1 MEVPSIKQEELERV
15 AEIYESIRELYRAKN
30 PEADDVLAEAL
41 ENHIREAMSE
51 LYERLSE
58 DVPNSILHAYVN
70 KTRNQLFQL
79 CAEKLVGYIEWLE
92 APVGKLLAEVLGEQ
106 MDLFTDTNDKLLN
119 SLNEIEAINNS
130 VEDGKRETEQ
140 ILHAAEDL
148 EKQVQALTDERDSLK
163 EQLMKAKDENS
174 SQMLQL
180 QEENRSYLEK
190 IIKMSKQLSSKP
202 AENSVI
208 NPPQPS
214 PTKKETVKEKETKP
228 YFSIKPFSV
237 NIPATVREL
246 TLKQMKDF
254 MEELYA
260 NKAKFDQKCYEVHQP
275 RETLSQYLQ
284 TFLNHKYG
292 LKSLRQEW
300 NQAILK
306 AIDKYS
312 SEDSE
317 VSLFSKVMKNEIEE
331 EFRFTF
337 KQLKSSIS
345 DVLKHILKLKFP
357 YMQEKAVKDLVSEK
371 VSSELEES
379 EWTGILDYMY
389 NPDDKLFLYEVLQEL
404 LRHKS
409 LSSRISSRRMN
420 RGEVPKD
427 KVLLPFN
434 DLLRILSEFQLESHE
449 KLLAP
454 FQAKFREVDQNGDG
468 VLDESEF
475 RVLLDSLNMGGEAER
490 MLEIVDPYEI
500 NSITF
505 SDIIALLSNVTYIQ
519 EQDSGVSYLQKIYSE
534 FATHE
539 N

>member
-30 PEADDVLAEAL
+30 PETDDVLAEAL
-41 ENHIREAMSE
+41 ENHIRDAMSE

-58 DVPNSILHAYVN
+58 DAPNSILDVYVN

-92 APVGKLLAEVLGEQ
+92 APVGKLLAQVLGEQ
-106 MDLFTDTNDKLLN
+106 MDLFTETNDKLLN
-119 SLNEIEAINNS
+119 ALKEIES
-130 VEDGKRETEQ
+130 VNDRHEEGKRETEQ
-140 ILHAAEDL
+140 ILHAAEEL
-148 EKQVQALTDERDSLK
+148 ENQIQALTAERDVFK
-163 EQLMKAKDENS
+163 EQVFKAKDENS
-174 SQMLQL
+174 LQMQQL

-202 AENSVI
+202 AENSMMLA
-208 NPPQPS
+208 PQPS
-214 PTKKETVKEKETKP
+214 PTKKEVLKEKESKP
-228 YFSIKPFSV
+228 YFSIKPFNV
-237 NIPATVREL
+237 NIPATIREL
-246 TLKQMKDF
+246 SLKQMKDF
-254 MEELYA
+254 IEELYL
-260 NKAKFDQKCYEVHQP
+260 NKAKFDQKCFEVHQP

-284 TFLNHKYG
+284 TYLNHKYG

-300 NQAILK
+300 NQAIVK

-317 VSLFSKVMKNEIEE
+317 VSLFSKIMKNEIEE

-337 KQLKSSIS
+337 KQLKSSIT

-357 YMQEKAVKDLVSEK
+357 YMQEKAVKELVIEK
-371 VSSELEES
+371 ASSDLEEA

-389 NPDDKLFLYEVLQEL
+389 SPDDKLFLYEVLQEL

-409 LSSRISSRRMN
+409 LSSRISSRRVN
-420 RGEVPKD
+420 RAEVIRD

-449 KLLAP
+449 KLLGP
-454 FQAKFREVDQNGDG
+454 FQSKFREIDQNSDG

-475 RVLLDSLNMGGEAER
+475 RVLLDGFNMGGEAER
-490 MLEIVDPYEI
+490 LLEIVDPYEI
-500 NSITF
+500 NSITL
-505 SDIIALLSNVTYIQ
+505 SDIIALLSNVISNQ
-519 EQDSGVSYLQKIYSE
+519 EQDNGMSYMQKIYSD
-534 FATHE
+534 FATYE
-539 N
+539 T